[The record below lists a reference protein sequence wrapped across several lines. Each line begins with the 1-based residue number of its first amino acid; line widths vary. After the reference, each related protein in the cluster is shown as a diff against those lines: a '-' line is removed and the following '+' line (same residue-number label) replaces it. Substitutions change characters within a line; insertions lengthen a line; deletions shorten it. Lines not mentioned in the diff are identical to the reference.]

1 MGRDHPPGL
10 CSPIAIEL
18 KDLAIQCLAETV
30 AVATSFFTIHLPIKD
45 HILSRETA
53 RLVLIFHKETEGW
66 RISHSSISIPY
77 HLVREGEVYPMKE
90 LVDRNQ
96 FLEELVSERTSQLS
110 AANDRLR
117 HANDELTREIAERKQ
132 ADDALQKSEER
143 YRSIL
148 TASPDDITITDPEG
162 RILMVSPMA
171 FTIFGYAQNEEF
183 LGRPV
188 TDFIVPED
196 RKRASAQIAL
206 KRQGVV
212 TGPSEYRALHH
223 DGHVFDIE
231 VNSEFIRNAAGL
243 PTGMV
248 VIVRDITDRKR
259 AEAEKEKLEALNRQL
274 QKMESLGR
282 MAGAIAHHF
291 NNRLQAVMMGV
302 ELAMNDL
309 PREAG
314 ALEML
319 TDALI
324 SARKAA
330 EVSGSMLTYLGQRT
344 GKREPLDLCEACLR
358 SMSLLRAFIPGGVL
372 LETEF
377 PAHGPVVSANEGE
390 IQQVLTNL
398 ATNAWEAM
406 GDRHGSIHLAVKIVA
421 SEAIPETNRFPV
433 DCRLRD
439 PSYACLEVADTGC
452 GVPGENIE
460 KLFDPFFSSKFTG
473 RGLGLPVVLGIV
485 RAHGGAIT
493 VESEPGRGSTFRVFL
508 PASAQAAPRKPVQ
521 VDLPSSVAASG
532 TVLVVDDEPLVR
544 RGLTRALAGLGYS
557 VLSAADGVS
566 AVELFGQHREEI
578 GCVLCDVT
586 MPRMDGWETL
596 TALRKLAPDVPVILA
611 SGYSEAQVMAGD
623 HPELPQ
629 ALLSKPYDS
638 QALVGALERALAGR
652 KR

>member
-1 MGRDHPPGL
+1 
-10 CSPIAIEL
+10 
-18 KDLAIQCLAETV
+18 
-30 AVATSFFTIHLPIKD
+30 
-45 HILSRETA
+45 
-53 RLVLIFHKETEGW
+53 
-66 RISHSSISIPY
+66 
-77 HLVREGEVYPMKE
+77 
-90 LVDRNQ
+90 
-96 FLEELVSERTSQLS
+96 
-110 AANDRLR
+110 
-117 HANDELTREIAERKQ
+117 
-132 ADDALQKSEER
+132 
-143 YRSIL
+143 
-148 TASPDDITITDPEG
+148 
-162 RILMVSPMA
+162 
-171 FTIFGYAQNEEF
+171 
-183 LGRPV
+183 
-188 TDFIVPED
+188 
-196 RKRASAQIAL
+196 
-206 KRQGVV
+206 
-212 TGPSEYRALHH
+212 
-223 DGHVFDIE
+223 
-231 VNSEFIRNAAGL
+231 
-243 PTGMV
+243 
-248 VIVRDITDRKR
+248 
-259 AEAEKEKLEALNRQL
+259 
-274 QKMESLGR
+274 
-282 MAGAIAHHF
+282 
-291 NNRLQAVMMGV
+291 
-302 ELAMNDL
+302 
-309 PREAG
+309 
-314 ALEML
+314 
-319 TDALI
+319 
-324 SARKAA
+324 
-330 EVSGSMLTYLGQRT
+330 
-344 GKREPLDLCEACLR
+344 
-358 SMSLLRAFIPGGVL
+358 
-372 LETEF
+372 
-377 PAHGPVVSANEGE
+377 
-390 IQQVLTNL
+390 
-398 ATNAWEAM
+398 
-406 GDRHGSIHLAVKIVA
+406 VA